1 MHGIVHENPSLLLF
15 LLITGLMGG
24 LAAWQMGRAIAQTWR
39 AFSALVLYAAMLTCG
54 IRFLYFALFQGT
66 LLSLH
71 YFIVDF
77 VVLFAAGVI
86 GWRMQRAQQMRT
98 QYSFAFEGA
107 GPLAWRRKRR

>member
-77 VVLFAAGVI
+77 VAHLILLYRNCAVAPFNIFLDHGLKLFGNVV
-86 GWRMQRAQQMRT
+86 T
-98 QYSFAFEGA
+98 
-107 GPLAWRRKRR
+107 L